1 MGTMAYH
8 PAKRRA
14 RETFF
19 ISGLQKIFCC
29 FKFML
34 HFYYKYNAIV
44 DKLICT
50 SLECIQTETNRTRA
64 WNYWLKNKLHENQ
77 SRYAVKNSIDTIIA
91 IASFGL
97 AISVITKSNR
107 FLKLDIRVEKN
118 IVIGIVNGFN
128 YFVSKMSQL
137 FI

>member
-1 MGTMAYH
+1 
-8 PAKRRA
+8 
-14 RETFF
+14 
-19 ISGLQKIFCC
+19 
-29 FKFML
+29 ML

-50 SLECIQTETNRTRA
+50 SLEFIQTEINWTRA

-97 AISVITKSNR
+97 AISVITKYNR
-107 FLKLDIRVEKN
+107 LHKLDIRVEKN
-118 IVIGIVNGFN
+118 IIIGIVNGFN